1 VRDPREQAVFLS
13 AIGTRLS
20 PVMLERQVRRY
31 GQALGMRTTPHVLRH
46 SCATHLL
53 RHGADVR
60 QIQQL
65 LGHRALET
73 TALYLK
79 VDVAHLAEVIAR
91 AHPRERRER
100 APKAT

>member
-1 VRDPREQAVFLS
+1 
-13 AIGTRLS
+13 
-20 PVMLERQVRRY
+20 MLERLVRQY
-31 GQALGMRTTPHVLRH
+31 GKALGMRATPHVLRH

-73 TALYLK
+73 TALYTQGRRRGTC
-79 VDVAHLAEVIAR
+79 AEVLAR
-91 AHPRERRER
+91 AHPRERRGR
-100 APKAT
+100 AAGKQA

>member
-1 VRDPREQAVFLS
+1 
-13 AIGTRLS
+13 
-20 PVMLERQVRRY
+20 MLERHVRRY
-31 GQALGMRTTPHVLRH
+31 GKALGMRATHVLRH
-46 SCATHLL
+46 RYATHLL

-79 VDVAHLAEVIAR
+79 VDIAHLAEVLAR
-91 AHPRERRER
+91 AHPCERPER
-100 APKAT
+100 AAKAT